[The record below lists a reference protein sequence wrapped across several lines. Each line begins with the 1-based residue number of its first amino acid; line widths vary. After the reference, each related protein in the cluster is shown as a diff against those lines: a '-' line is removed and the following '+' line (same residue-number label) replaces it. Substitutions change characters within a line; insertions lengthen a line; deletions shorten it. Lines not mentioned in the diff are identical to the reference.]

1 MSKIEIDNNFQY
13 FTGISKEVYLLVY
26 LDKNLENNFQFKK
39 FEDTTKF
46 LVFLFLYNLNNLK

>member
-46 LVFLFLYNLNNLK
+46 LVFLFLYNF